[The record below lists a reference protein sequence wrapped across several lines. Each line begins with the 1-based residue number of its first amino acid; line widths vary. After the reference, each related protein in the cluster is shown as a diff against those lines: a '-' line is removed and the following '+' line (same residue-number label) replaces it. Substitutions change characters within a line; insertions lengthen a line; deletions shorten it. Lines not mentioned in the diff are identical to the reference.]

1 MENDHFLCGL
11 VFVRLEVRDNFLT
24 KISQPLNVHT
34 NTGYIYYVHINKGQ
48 IRGLLVVILVNA
60 VHLFSIVRN
69 RNECHRNGDLKGLT
83 LIFDKYD
90 ELKQFAASI
99 KNKLNKLLFKIKCC
113 QFYVFKIPYK
123 YKKDSH
129 EP

>member
-1 MENDHFLCGL
+1 MENDYFLCGL

-69 RNECHRNGDLKGLT
+69 RNEYNRNGDLKRT
-83 LIFDKYD
+83 DPDI
-90 ELKQFAASI
+90 
-99 KNKLNKLLFKIKCC
+99 
-113 QFYVFKIPYK
+113 
-123 YKKDSH
+123 
-129 EP
+129 